1 MFEVFCF
8 LSLIDLFKRKPF
20 CKFRSMKKIGVI
32 IVALLISFASFAG
45 EGDSKTIL
53 VLFKSKELKS
63 LKLSLKDIE
72 NQFSAFDT
80 KSYGGNSEPAIIIE
94 LPSGD
99 FGDCFLGQ
107 FIVQINKNQ
116 RLRLEEVAFRMIDLS
131 ATQEAKESFLIAYE
145 EDLQKKKNDKSAQ

>member
-1 MFEVFCF
+1 MIV
-8 LSLIDLFKRKPF
+8 LFKRKPF
-20 CKFRSMKKIGVI
+20 CNFRLMKKIGI
-32 IVALLISFASFAG
+32 LIVALLISFASFAG

-72 NQFSAFDT
+72 SQFSAFET

-94 LPSGD
+94 SPSGD
-99 FGDCFLGQ
+99 FGDCFLGK
-107 FIVQINKNQ
+107 FIVEINKNK
-116 RLRLEEVAFRMIDLS
+116 RLKLEEVAFRMIDLT
-131 ATQEAKESFLIAYE
+131 ATQEAKENFLIAYE